1 MDEKRRAFL
10 QGSLA
15 AAIGLGSG
23 LIGTT
28 RLESQPAE
36 LATRRIPSTGEQIP
50 IVGLGTWTTC
60 NVGNDPER
68 LKECA
73 AVMAAF
79 FKAGGRMIDSSPM
92 YASPQPPIGY
102 GLKKRCYPPVFA
114 AEKVWTSRP
123 GNGPAQ
129 IE

>member
-36 LATRRIPSTGEQIP
+36 IATRPIPSTGEQIP
-50 IVGLGTWTTC
+50 IVGLGTWITF
-60 NVGNDPER
+60 NVGNDPE
-68 LKECA
+68 LLEECA
-73 AVMAAF
+73 AVMMVHTVTQF
-79 FKAGGRMIDSSPM
+79 MGDHVIYLGHRC
-92 YASPQPPIGY
+92 
-102 GLKKRCYPPVFA
+102 LK
-114 AEKVWTSRP
+114 
-123 GNGPAQ
+123 
-129 IE
+129 